1 VSRANDQ
8 WTRAGEV
15 VMRVETLVGMQAPKG
30 VSSGVSEGAL
40 GKSERQKRMPFENIG
55 GNGSGSK
62 SGVAGLETGPVPSN
76 RGEPMS
82 RERPCLQDSSRRN
95 FERDMDG

>member
-15 VMRVETLVGMQAPKG
+15 VMRVETLVGRRAPKG
-30 VSSGVSEGAL
+30 VSSGTSEGAL
-40 GKSERQKRMPFENIG
+40 RKSERQKRMPFGNTG

-76 RGEPMS
+76 RGEPMN
-82 RERPCLQDSSRRN
+82 RERPCLLKL
-95 FERDMDG
+95 